1 MLNTVAFI
9 ESIEPDFE
17 YQGLEG
23 AMSLV
28 VENAENFAIIND
40 VIDESAEIAEE
51 EAFTEG
57 VIGSA
62 AKFVRKAIEW
72 IIKNIKKAIAKLKS
86 LFLSLVHK
94 LKMAY
99 LSAMRSIG
107 KFAAKNLTSK
117 SAGTVKVK
125 WYKLK
130 EDQFKTLAE
139 GLTEKMVGAAE
150 KMQSEVENARFTQ
163 KTTLSASDD
172 QVTGARNIIY
182 DSEHMKTAKTIK
194 KMVKELTTGKDKKVG
209 GEMFTYETTASA
221 NTSSVKSLYEKSL
234 VKGVN
239 SAYKKMMKAN
249 NHLLKAAAKTEKSID
264 KYVRGET
271 NFGKKDSKTGE
282 GKKHISTARLMIK
295 TLNAG
300 VNMIITTN
308 SVIFSALYKTAV
320 FALHQNIKATV
331 YAMKRAAMGDD
342 AFEGK
347 KGSKEERDKRGDAF
361 QKDYYGESSEL
372 EIDDILA

>member
-57 VIGSA
+57 VIGST

-107 KFAAKNLTSK
+107 KFAAKNLVGK
-117 SAGTVKVK
+117 NAGTVKVK
-125 WYKLK
+125 WYKLNK
-130 EDQFKTLAE
+130 EQFKSIVNNIGEQIKKRADDLKDDISTDPHN
-139 GLTEKMVGAAE
+139 
-150 KMQSEVENARFTQ
+150 Q
-163 KTTLSASDD
+163 SDD
-172 QVTGARNIIY
+172 ELRFAAGSALADKDTFKGSKMIKEQLKKLTFTKGENGKQAGEYGIF
-182 DSEHMKTAKTIK
+182 SQQTTADASS
-194 KMVKELTTGKDKKVG
+194 KELKD
-209 GEMFTYETTASA
+209 
-221 NTSSVKSLYEKSL
+221 LYDKCL
-234 VKGVN
+234 VKTVN
-239 SAYKKMMKAN
+239 EVYKKMMKA
-249 NHLLKAAAKTEKSID
+249 HDSLLKAAHHAEKTID
-264 KYVRGET
+264 KNVKGRVGFDEKDGKPGEYKSST
-271 NFGKKDSKTGE
+271 SKA
-282 GKKHISTARLMIK
+282 KMIIK
-295 TLNAG
+295 TLNAK
-300 VNMIITTN
+300 VHTCISIN
-308 SVIFSALYKTAV
+308 SALFSAVYKTSV
-320 FALHQNIKATV
+320 FALH
-331 YAMKRAAMGDD
+331 
-342 AFEGK
+342 
-347 KGSKEERDKRGDAF
+347 
-361 QKDYYGESSEL
+361 
-372 EIDDILA
+372 